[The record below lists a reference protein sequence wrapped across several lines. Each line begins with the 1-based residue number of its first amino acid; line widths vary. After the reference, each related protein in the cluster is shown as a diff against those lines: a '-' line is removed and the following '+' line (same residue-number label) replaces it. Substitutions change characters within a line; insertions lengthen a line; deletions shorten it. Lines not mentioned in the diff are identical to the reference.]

1 MLFYLCFFFVFDF
14 TLPCPGA
21 VIKTILSCRMRNPT
35 WILVPKWEL
44 CANPHFVVT
53 ANLVFAKA
61 ELSSKMSCPKQNWF
75 HNAVHCG
82 EMLISELYTECYK
95 LLSLSHYY
103 GVFGASTNDYSL
115 YIKGFLCHLSAR
127 VESIFLWSSRKA
139 PSIISKTG
147 VIKRS
152 SLSSLLKFSQNALVF
167 QNFFWFAIGKKK
179 N

>member
-1 MLFYLCFFFVFDF
+1 MQRQSCLLRCHVQNKIGFIMQF
-14 TLPCPGA
+14 T
-21 VIKTILSCRMRNPT
+21 
-35 WILVPKWEL
+35 
-44 CANPHFVVT
+44 VVKCWSVSFT
-53 ANLVFAKA
+53 
-61 ELSSKMSCPKQNWF
+61 Q
-75 HNAVHCG
+75 
-82 EMLISELYTECYK
+82 CYK
-95 LLSLSHYY
+95 LLSLSRHY

-179 N
+179 ICEMLWNFDYYGGRNTTKTLLQRFYSY